1 MKIEREWFEQLIFR
15 GAAARRFTQD
25 SPVLPDVWLEY
36 AATYPEGGGPVD
48 LILTSHRTAS
58 PAELA
63 HALRKRLPVVAGER
77 QSKARALSEAN
88 IAYHLSSVVAALT
101 FEQLVRGLLPLS
113 AWWHDTLGAWLDR
126 LEVPAVQ
133 RHLEAELSRVAG
145 DNDGELSSR
154 QGESYPAASPDL
166 LWTIRIIGAI
176 ALARRTRKKSTREAF
191 ERLILQRKALVK
203 AFVELVAGTPESR
216 TEPLLWTVSQNR
228 KVSLAI
234 SRSILAVKADAARR
248 VFEVD
253 TRNLAW
259 AVIDSGID
267 ATHPAFRKRGTPVAG
282 KLAASDSR
290 IVATYDFSHIRTLL
304 NPDRE
309 ERPTAVPRRG
319 KAAPADTVMDMDERA
334 ADLTRRLQGGRVIDW
349 DCLLP
354 FLEIPHDARYRAPS
368 SDHGT
373 HVAGILA
380 GRWDREENAQGT
392 RPPENLVGMCPDLAL
407 YDLRVFDQNG
417 QGDEFTVM
425 AALQLIRHL
434 NTHKDQPVVHGANL
448 SLSLLHDVANYACG
462 RTPICDECERV
473 VSSGVVV
480 VAAAG
485 NDGYMRY
492 LTPQGASSEGYRSI
506 SISDP
511 GNADSVIT
519 VGATHRYQ
527 PHTYGVSYFSSR
539 GPTGDGRVKPD
550 LVAPGEKI
558 TAPTPG
564 SGWATKDGTSMAA
577 PHVSGAAALL
587 MARHRE
593 LVGRPQRIKEILCAT
608 ATDLGRERYFQ
619 GRGMV
624 DVLRALQSV

>member
-1 MKIEREWFEQLIFR
+1 MRIEREWFEQLIFR

-36 AATYPEGGGPVD
+36 AQSYPVDGKPVD
-48 LILTSHRTAS
+48 LILTPHRTAA
-58 PAELA
+58 PADLA
-63 HALRKRLPVVAGER
+63 HALRRRIASE
-77 QSKARALSEAN
+77 KASRRGRRGKGGGTDAN
-88 IAYHLSSVVAALT
+88 IAYHLASVVACLT
-101 FEQLVRGLLPLS
+101 FEELVRALLPLS
-113 AWWHDTLGAWLDR
+113 PWWRDTFDGWLDR
-126 LEVPAVQ
+126 MGSQAV
-133 RHLEAELSRVAG
+133 RRRLVAELARVSHERPRG
-145 DNDGELSSR
+145 GVRPGHSE
-154 QGESYPAASPDL
+154 ASPDL
-166 LWTIRIIGAI
+166 LWTIRIVGSIL
-176 ALARRTRKKSTREAF
+176 LAAREKKPGSRQSF
-191 ERLILQRKALVK
+191 EKLCQEHAALVD
-203 AFVELVAGTPESR
+203 AFVELVAGMPEAGNER
-216 TEPLLWTVSQNR
+216 PLLWTVSQNR
-228 KVSLAI
+228 KVALAV
-234 SRSILAVKADAARR
+234 SRSTLAVKADAARR

-259 AVIDSGID
+259 AVLDSGID
-267 ATHPAFRKRGTPVAG
+267 ALHPAFRKRN
-282 KLAASDSR
+282 AANGAKASAADSR
-290 IVATYDFSHIRTLL
+290 VAATFDFSHIRSLL

-309 ERPTAVPRRG
+309 ERPMAVPRG
-319 KAAPADTVMDMDERA
+319 KSRAEQRDGDMEERRQ
-334 ADLTRRLQGGRVIDW
+334 DLTQRLQRGRAVDW
-349 DCLLP
+349 DGLMP
-354 FLEIPHDARYRAPS
+354 FLEVPHDRRYRAPV

-380 GRWDREENAQGT
+380 GNWVRDENAKGR
-392 RPPENLVGMCPDLAL
+392 RPPENLVGMCPDLTL
-407 YDLRVFDQNG
+407 YDLRVFDARG
-417 QGDEFTVM
+417 EGDEFTVM
-425 AALQLIRHL
+425 AALQLVRHL
-434 NTHKDQPVVHGANL
+434 NSHSDQPQIHGANL

-473 VSSGVVV
+473 VSAGIVV

-492 LTPQGASSEGYRSI
+492 VTPQGASSEGYRSI

-511 GNADSVIT
+511 GNAEGVIT

-539 GPTGDGRVKPD
+539 GPTGDGRLKPD

-558 TAPTPG
+558 TAPLPG
-564 SGWATKDGTSMAA
+564 NGWGTKDGTSMAA

-593 LVGRPQRIKEILCAT
+593 LVGRPQRIKEILCST

-619 GRGMV
+619 GSGMV